1 MKTIK
6 KYNIG
11 SPKRPG
17 KTKSKTAKRTFY
29 KKHNIGPPAKVIVT
43 PDTPR
48 SNEWKQIREKRNYIN
63 HEISDYEPDEGEE
76 EVSESEP
83 RTYTTFEET
92 VTPFMKEALIK
103 TPFTR
108 SPTRSPMRSQV
119 HKSDEAWEKKRDDSP
134 NKLHLEPENLITRKK
149 QHRQSRTRTKG
160 RSRGR
165 GRGRGRSRRNRG

>member
-6 KYNIG
+6 KHNIG

-17 KTKSKTAKRTFY
+17 KKSKTAARTIY

-48 SNEWKQIREKRNYIN
+48 SNEWKQIREKRNHIN
-63 HEISDYEPDEGEE
+63 HEISDYEPDEDEE

-92 VTPFMKEALIK
+92 VTPFMKEALKK

-108 SPTRSPMRSQV
+108 SPMGSQV
-119 HKSDEAWEKKRDDSP
+119 HKSDEALEKEWKKKRDDSP

-149 QHRQSRTRTKG
+149 HRPSRTRTKG
-160 RSRGR
+160 RGR
-165 GRGRGRSRRNRG
+165 GRSRGRSRRNRG

>member
-1 MKTIK
+1 MK

-17 KTKSKTAKRTFY
+17 KTKSKTVTRTIY

-43 PDTPR
+43 PDTPK
-48 SNEWKQIREKRNYIN
+48 SKIWKQIREKSNYKSY
-63 HEISDYEPDEGEE
+63 EIGDYEPDEDDDDE
-76 EVSESEP
+76 EVLESEP

-108 SPTRSPMRSQV
+108 SPKGTQV
-119 HKSDEAWEKKRDDSP
+119 HKSDEAWKKKRDDSP
-134 NKLHLEPENLITRKK
+134 NKLYPTPKRLLPYPKSPSKR
-149 QHRQSRTRTKG
+149 HRPSRTKSRG
-160 RSRGR
+160 RSRSRGR
-165 GRGRGRSRRNRG
+165 GRSRSRKSRG